1 MIDSREHS
9 PHPVAVSTFDSEPS
23 EDAPFDL
30 EKLEAKAT
38 AGDVEAQYEM
48 GWRHALGMEVDLDDD
63 IAVEWLDKAAA
74 AGHMLAQNNMGARYY
89 TGDGVEQDHKQAYR
103 FFFQAANQGDR
114 KAGKN
119 LDAVARQLTEADLE
133 SLRAEMGEA
142 NFESEEN

>member
-1 MIDSREHS
+1 MALL
-9 PHPVAVSTFDSEPS
+9 AV
-23 EDAPFDL
+23 
-30 EKLEAKAT
+30 
-38 AGDVEAQYEM
+38 GDVAGSPFPLRR
-48 GWRHALGMEVDLDDD
+48 GWCPANPGGEGREQTTEDEVVLIEHAG
-63 IAVEWLDKAAA
+63 
-74 AGHMLAQNNMGARYY
+74 LA
-89 TGDGVEQDHKQAYR
+89 GDGVKQDHKQAYR